1 MSYGPLLQVRTFGK
15 PRLADVTRAELHA
28 DPRPGGFR
36 RFRHRVLPGAL
47 TAAAHDQQIAV
58 ADVVTPRYRP
68 AAHGP
73 QQKRARGA
81 QREDRDHGVLRAAP
95 AHRVTVPGHAV
106 PAGPVQADARP
117 RERPPTPPPRPPL
130 PRLPPPPHPPS
141 RPPPAPPH

>member
-1 MSYGPLLQVRTFGK
+1 MPYGPLLQVRTFGK

-73 QQKRARGA
+73 QQKRG
-81 QREDRDHGVLRAAP
+81 
-95 AHRVTVPGHAV
+95 PG
-106 PAGPVQADARP
+106 GPS
-117 RERPPTPPPRPPL
+117 EGPPTGWPPA
-130 PRLPPPPHPPS
+130 
-141 RPPPAPPH
+141 RPPPTRRPARPTLPLHPHTPP